1 MQKKLNKLVN
11 SIGFSIVI
19 NLIILVNAA
28 LIGVETFHSSLLL
41 FNIQRFILGI
51 FTIEIMLR
59 YAGKNSVKEYFTD
72 GWNIFD
78 LLIVSVS
85 YIPESLFASSAAISV
100 FRIMRVFRILRL
112 AKTLPELRV
121 IITVLLKSIKSLSYT
136 TLLLVI
142 FMYMYS
148 IIGVILFKGGP
159 TVFGGQ
165 VGPQN
170 PDPYGSISEGFFTL
184 FRILTGE
191 DWTDLRYNLLGGQV
205 AGASDW
211 IVTLFH
217 VSWMGIAAFL
227 LINLVVGAVVN
238 NYDQVMEEK
247 RREEGKDRRVHNQEK
262 VNDFEGLSY
271 RIDLLNKKLDTLLKK

>member
-11 SIGFSIVI
+11 SIGFSVAI
-19 NLIILVNAA
+19 NLVILINAA
-28 LIGVETFHSSLLL
+28 LIGIETFHSSLL
-41 FNIQRFILGI
+41 IYSAQRCILGI
-51 FTIEIMLR
+51 FTIEIVLR
-59 YAGKNSVKEYFTD
+59 YVGKNSVKDYIMD

-78 LLIVSVS
+78 ILIVGVC
-85 YIPESLFASSAAISV
+85 YIPESLLASSAAISV
-100 FRIMRVFRILRL
+100 FRIMRIFRILRL
-112 AKTLPELRV
+112 TKTFPELRV
-121 IITVLLKSIKSLSYT
+121 IITVLLRSIKSLSYT
-136 TLLLVI
+136 TLLLLI

-148 IIGVILFKGGP
+148 IIGVTLFKGGP
-159 TVFGGQ
+159 TVYGGQ

-191 DWTDLRYNLLGGQV
+191 DWTDLRYNLLGGQIP
-205 AGASDW
+205 GAADW

-247 RREEGKDRRVHNQEK
+247 RKEEGGDRRVDNQDMG
-262 VNDFEGLSY
+262 NDIEALNN
-271 RIDLLNKKLDTLLKK
+271 RIDLLNKKIDNLLKS